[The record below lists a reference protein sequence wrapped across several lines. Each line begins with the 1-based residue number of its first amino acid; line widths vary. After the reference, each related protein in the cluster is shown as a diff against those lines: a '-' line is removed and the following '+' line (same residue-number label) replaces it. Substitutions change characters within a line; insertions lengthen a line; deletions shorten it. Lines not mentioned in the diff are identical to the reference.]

1 MPLITCT
8 TPEDPTEPRLNLK
21 QIREA
26 LAPKLGR
33 RPDVKTVYNWL
44 ALPEPM
50 PCKVNPGT
58 GPGRP
63 DGRTVRRFLLSHV
76 LAWLDDPQAYY
87 GRKRRAS

>member
-1 MPLITCT
+1 MLLITCN
-8 TPEDPTEPRLNLK
+8 TPEDPGEPRLNLK
-21 QIREA
+21 QVREA

-50 PCKVNPGT
+50 PCKILPGT
-58 GPGRP
+58 GQGP
-63 DGRTVRRFLLSHV
+63 DGRNVRRFLLSHV